1 MCQCEEVNKTTEV
14 KEKYDAGLTH
24 WADFFGARARDA
36 KEESASKQ
44 FADAFQ
50 LPKTTDVSEV
60 AKKMQDTTAYM
71 EAVRLGM
78 SVGEACVCGL
88 KQKVKELLQTL
99 IHTGTQDARVT
110 DLVMECSA
118 LLEAN

>member
-14 KEKYDAGLTH
+14 KEKYDAGFWGT
-24 WADFFGARARDA
+24 RAWEA
-36 KEESASKQ
+36 AEAAPKQ
-44 FADAFQ
+44 FAEAFRSVRT
-50 LPKTTDVSEV
+50 P
-60 AKKMQDTTAYM
+60 AKK
-71 EAVRLGM
+71 
-78 SVGEACVCGL
+78 EACACGL
-88 KQKVKELLQTL
+88 KNKVKELLQTL